1 MKLME
6 KTLEEKT
13 IYEGHI
19 LKLSVDTV
27 ELPDGRRGTR
37 EVVHHPGGVG
47 VVALDAN
54 GDVLLVRQFR
64 YPYKAEVLEIPAG
77 KLSPGED
84 PLLCGKRELREET
97 GACAEEYRELGTM
110 YPSVGYTDEIISVY
124 LARGLRFGEQ
134 ELDEGEFLNVVRMP
148 LERAVRMVLDGELPD
163 AKTQVGLLKAWA
175 LLREK
180 QDAGVAGGR

>member
-1 MKLME
+1 MQLTE

-13 IYEGHI
+13 IYEGRI
-19 LKLSVDTV
+19 LKVSVDTV
-27 ELPDGRRGTR
+27 ELPDGRKSTR
-37 EVVHHPGGVG
+37 EMVHHPGGVG

-64 YPYKAEVLEIPAG
+64 YPYKAELLEIPAG

-97 GACAEEYRELGTM
+97 GACAEEYRKLGAV
-110 YPSVGYTDEIISVY
+110 YPSTGYTDEVISVY

-134 ELDEGEFLNVVRMP
+134 ELDDGEFLNVVRMP
-148 LERAVRMVLDGELPD
+148 FERAVRMVLDGELPD
-163 AKTQVGLLKAWA
+163 AKTQVGLLKTWA
-175 LLREK
+175 LLREDA
-180 QDAGVAGGR
+180 DAGFSGGR